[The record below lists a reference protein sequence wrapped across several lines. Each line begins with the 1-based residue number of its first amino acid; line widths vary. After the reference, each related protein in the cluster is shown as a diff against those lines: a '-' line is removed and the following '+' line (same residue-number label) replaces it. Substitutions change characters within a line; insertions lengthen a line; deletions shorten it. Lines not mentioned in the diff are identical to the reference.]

1 MRVIIQGIMRPPGVG
16 LKFPRFDPCPSF
28 SSVIGPEN
36 EDFGHAAD
44 TTKDDSFLANN
55 INA

>member
-1 MRVIIQGIMRPPGVG
+1 MRPPGVG

-44 TTKDDSFLANN
+44 TTKNDSFLANN